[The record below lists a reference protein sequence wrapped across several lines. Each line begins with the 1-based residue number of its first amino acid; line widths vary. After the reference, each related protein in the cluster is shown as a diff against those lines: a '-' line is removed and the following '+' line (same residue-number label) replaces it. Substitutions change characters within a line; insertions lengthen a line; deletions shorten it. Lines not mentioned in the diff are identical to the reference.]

1 MSGTSLDAVDAALIL
16 TDGDKVTE
24 FGPAVERKYT
34 AAERA
39 VLQAATDAARAWNW
53 QGPVPQ
59 APFRAA
65 LEVIT
70 QTHLDAWRLLTG
82 RERTW
87 SHDGLEAVGALEI
100 RQSYDLRLLD
110 AHEQLVLGP
119 QSAWCGDCMRRNP
132 SERDAFESF
141 LMDEVL
147 LTGWA
152 AKAFERLWAGAEAVN
167 AEGETAVAADGVI
180 VASEQKHGPILA
192 ATSRH

>member
-1 MSGTSLDAVDAALIL
+1 MHNKPLHPMRVVKREEKEAVLFKFILEEIAVGRVAVDGHWSIIALSMKSPVIGAVRRVISEFKEAGEL
-16 TDGDKVTE
+16 SLKV
-24 FGPAVERKYT
+24 
-34 AAERA
+34 
-39 VLQAATDAARAWNW
+39 
-53 QGPVPQ
+53 
-59 APFRAA
+59 
-65 LEVIT
+65 
-70 QTHLDAWRLLTG
+70 LLTG

-180 VASEQKHGPILA
+180 VASEQKPGPILA